1 MQSSEYH
8 SNFNTTIIIRLIFPD
23 SKGIIRE
30 VKVNLESLDESA
42 FSREVFLEKPY
53 ALIIEDDRDIV
64 ALFRHVLDING
75 YHTEAI
81 FHGEKA
87 AERLTTSRPDLIVLD
102 LKLPGVSGGDLLAQ
116 ISTSDHLLT
125 TSIVVVT
132 AFSEIV
138 EGLTIKPDLIL
149 YKPVD
154 LDQFITLIQRILTRY
169 PTPQKIESIDEP
181 WDETTGLY
189 NRPFFINRLECAL
202 RNAKRISGYRFAI
215 LLVCLNR
222 QEKDLNRDQTGPMNI
237 REMAQL
243 IKSNLRTTDTI
254 AYFEKNNITVLIEDA
269 TSEKLTQMIA
279 GRIHETIAKAL
290 PRMINGIEPLNC
302 VGILMGDANY
312 TNTDEI
318 LRDAELVL
326 SKVKIGSDSSKI
338 VHTKEMLE
346 LEREE
351 TIDN

>member
-1 MQSSEYH
+1 M
-8 SNFNTTIIIRLIFPD
+8 
-23 SKGIIRE
+23 
-30 VKVNLESLDESA
+30 
-42 FSREVFLEKPY
+42 EKPY

-81 FHGEKA
+81 FHGDKA
-87 AERLTTSRPDLIVLD
+87 AQRLKTSNPDLIVLD
-102 LKLPGVSGGDLLAQ
+102 LKLPGVSGGDLLTQ

-125 TSIVVVT
+125 ASIVVVT

-138 EGLTIKPDLIL
+138 EGLTIKPDLVL

-154 LDQFITLIQRILTRY
+154 LDQFITLIQRIRTNYITLE
-169 PTPQKIESIDEP
+169 KIESIDVP
-181 WDETTGLY
+181 WDENTGLY

-202 RNAKRISGYRFAI
+202 RNSKRISGYQFAI
-215 LLVCLNR
+215 LMVCLNK
-222 QEKDLNRDQTGPMNI
+222 QEKELNNNQTRPINI
-237 REMAQL
+237 RKMAKL

-254 AYFEKNNITVLIEDA
+254 AYFELNNITVLIEDA

-279 GRIHETIAKAL
+279 GRINETIAEAS
-290 PRMINGIEPLNC
+290 PRMKNVVEPPNC

-318 LRDAELVL
+318 LKDADLVL
-326 SKVKIGSDSSKI
+326 SKVKISSDSSRI
-338 VHTKEMLE
+338 VYTRKMLD
-346 LEREE
+346 LE
-351 TIDN
+351 INNK